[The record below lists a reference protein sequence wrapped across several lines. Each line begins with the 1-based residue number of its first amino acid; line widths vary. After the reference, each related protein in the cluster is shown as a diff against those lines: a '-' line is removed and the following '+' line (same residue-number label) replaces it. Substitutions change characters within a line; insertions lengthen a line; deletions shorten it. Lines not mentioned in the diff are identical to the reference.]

1 MLLIMAENEMKEE
14 VEIVTEV
21 SENETEENLDDIT
34 YEQALAWKKEADE
47 LRSAKSKA
55 EAKIVELKKSGKSAP
70 ASEEGWYTR
79 MDAKIDKFIAKNPSL
94 EGYESELRAY
104 LDKGVDIEEAKILV
118 ENKDKSIKARAQA
131 ERASISG
138 SEGSHKSLTVYTA
151 EMLDSLS
158 QTEYNRAMGLIE
170 SGKARRG

>member
-1 MLLIMAENEMKEE
+1 
-14 VEIVTEV
+14 
-21 SENETEENLDDIT
+21 
-34 YEQALAWKKEADE
+34 
-47 LRSAKSKA
+47 
-55 EAKIVELKKSGKSAP
+55 
-70 ASEEGWYTR
+70 

-104 LDKGVDIEEAKILV
+104 LDKGVDIEEAKLLV

-138 SEGSHKSLTVYTA
+138 SEGAHKSLTVYTS